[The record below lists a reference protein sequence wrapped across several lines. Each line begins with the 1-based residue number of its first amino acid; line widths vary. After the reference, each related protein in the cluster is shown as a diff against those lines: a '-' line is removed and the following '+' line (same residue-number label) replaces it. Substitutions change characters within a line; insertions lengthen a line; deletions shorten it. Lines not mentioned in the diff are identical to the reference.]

1 MNTTITV
8 ELGGKR
14 FTLDESA
21 YRALRSYL
29 DRASARLGGHPDRA
43 DVLAGLERSIAA
55 KLERRAPAGGVCDE
69 AVLIAALGEVGRVDG
84 PDLGRPE
91 DGEPEPSAAAGND
104 TRWRT
109 RRLYRLR
116 DGKIAG
122 VCAGLAAFAEIDV
135 GIVRLLFIV
144 AALFSF
150 GLLLA
155 VYVVLM
161 FVLPV
166 AHTDEE
172 IAAAHGGRRND
183 RHAD

>member
-1 MNTTITV
+1 MNSTINV
-8 ELGGKR
+8 ELGGQR
-14 FTLDESA
+14 FTLDEPA
-21 YRALRSYL
+21 YSALRAYL
-29 DRASARLGGHPDRA
+29 DRAAVRLAGHPDRA

-55 KLERRAPAGGVCDE
+55 KLERRAPAGGICDE
-69 AVLIAALGEVGRVDG
+69 AVLTAALNEVGRVEG
-84 PDLGRPE
+84 PDLGAPE
-91 DGEPEPSAAAGND
+91 ADEPESAAAGYD

-116 DGKIAG
+116 EGKLAG

-144 AALFSF
+144 AALFSG

-172 IAAAHGGRRND
+172 IAAAHGGRGRNT
-183 RHAD
+183 AAE

>member
-1 MNTTITV
+1 MNAAITV
-8 ELGGKR
+8 DLGGKR
-14 FTLDESA
+14 FTLDEPA
-21 YRALRSYL
+21 YRALRAYL
-29 DRASARLGGHPDRA
+29 DRASARLGGHPDR
-43 DVLAGLERSIAA
+43 DEVLAGLERSIAA

-69 AVLIAALGEVGRVDG
+69 AVLTAALSEVGRVDG

-91 DGEPEPSAAAGND
+91 EGDEPERSAASYD
-104 TRWRT
+104 LRWRT

-135 GIVRLLFIV
+135 GVVRLLFVI

-155 VYVVLM
+155 VYIVLM

-172 IAAAHGGRRND
+172 IAAAHGGRRKAPD
-183 RHAD
+183 D

>member
-14 FTLDESA
+14 FTLDEPA

-29 DRASARLGGHPDRA
+29 DRASARLGGHPDKA
-43 DVLAGLERSIAA
+43 EVLAGLERSIAT

-69 AVLIAALGEVGRVDG
+69 PVLTAALGEVGRVDG

-91 DGEPEPSAAAGND
+91 DDEPEPSAASYD
-104 TRWRT
+104 TPWRT

-172 IAAAHGGRRND
+172 IAAAHGGRRGQLL
-183 RHAD
+183 

>member
-14 FTLDESA
+14 FTLDEPA

-29 DRASARLGGHPDRA
+29 DRASARLGGHPDRLE
-43 DVLAGLERSIAA
+43 VVAGLERSIAA

-69 AVLIAALGEVGRVDG
+69 AVLAAALGEVGRVDG

-91 DGEPEPSAAAGND
+91 DDEPGLSTASYD
-104 TRWRT
+104 TRPRT

-135 GIVRLLFIV
+135 GIVRLLFII

-172 IAAAHGGRRND
+172 IAAAHGGRRNG
-183 RHAD
+183 RYAD

>member
-8 ELGGKR
+8 DLGGKR
-14 FTLDESA
+14 FTLDERA
-21 YRALRSYL
+21 YAALRSYL
-29 DRASARLGGHPDRA
+29 DRASARLGGHPDRVE
-43 DVLAGLERSIAA
+43 VLAGLERSIAA

-69 AVLIAALGEVGRVDG
+69 AVLTATLGEVGRVDG
-84 PDLGRPE
+84 PELGRPDE
-91 DGEPEPSAAAGND
+91 VEPAPAAAGYD
-104 TRWRT
+104 TRWGT

-122 VCAGLAAFAEIDV
+122 VCAGLGAFAQIDV
-135 GIVRLLFIV
+135 NIVRLLFII

-155 VYVVLM
+155 VYIVLA

-172 IAAAHGGRRND
+172 IAAAHGGRGR
-183 RHAD
+183 RG

>member
-1 MNTTITV
+1 MNTMITV

-14 FTLDESA
+14 FALDEPA

-29 DRASARLGGHPDRA
+29 DRASARLGGHPDR
-43 DVLAGLERSIAA
+43 DEVLAGLERSIAA
-55 KLERRAPAGGVCDE
+55 KLERRAPAGGMCDE
-69 AVLIAALGEVGRVDG
+69 AVLTAALSEVGRVDG
-84 PDLGRPE
+84 PELGRPDE
-91 DGEPEPSAAAGND
+91 DEAEPAAASYD
-104 TRWRT
+104 TRRPT

-122 VCAGLAAFAEIDV
+122 VCAGLAAFAEVDV
-135 GIVRLLFIV
+135 NIVRLVFII

-155 VYVVLM
+155 AYVVLM

-172 IAAAHGGRRND
+172 IAAAHGGRRAE
-183 RHAD
+183 RL